1 MTKTSRAAI
10 VDAAV
15 QLIRERGFAGMSMQD
30 LADRVGLLKGSLYS
44 HFSSKAALVPEVL
57 AKVGNDLRQPKG
69 ADGDWLGDY
78 ERRLQALADHLATN
92 NKCLGFQL
100 LYGLADEDVEICA
113 YVKAFFGDIES
124 DLTSILARGMERE
137 IAEQLSHDSMTWIE
151 GCTLWTALD
160 GDPNPMR
167 VAFKALLTR
176 AETYGSPVE
185 EPAVRDLLDRT
196 MGDWRH
202 STQAER
208 RLAERVVT
216 LEADYMNIQAAFAG
230 HVEAESCFQ

>member
-15 QLIRERGFAGMSMQD
+15 QLIRERGFAGTSMQD
-30 LADRVGLLKGSLYS
+30 LAARVGLLKGSLYS
-44 HFSSKAALVPEVL
+44 HFPSKSALVPEVL
-57 AKVGNDLRQPKG
+57 AKVANDLLQPYG
-69 ADGDWLGDY
+69 TDGDWLGDY
-78 ERRLQALADHLATN
+78 ERCLRALADHLTTN

-100 LYGLADEDVEICA
+100 LYGLADEDVEIRG
-113 YVKAFFGDIES
+113 YVKAFFEDIES
-124 DLTSILARGMERE
+124 DLTSVLKRGMDGELAKQLAR
-137 IAEQLSHDSMTWIE
+137 DSVTWIE

-160 GDPNPMR
+160 GDPTPMR

-176 AETYGSPVE
+176 AETYGSSVE

-196 MGDWRH
+196 MGDWRR

-216 LEADYMNIQAAFAG
+216 LEADHINIQAAFAG
-230 HVEAESCFQ
+230 HIEAESCFR